1 MFGRTLQ
8 NTLSAAGCGDGMA
21 RTRRRLLQATG
32 TATLVALAGCA
43 GTDSTPD
50 GESDDSMDDETMDDD
65 SMSNETMDDGSMD
78 NESMGGSMDDESMD
92 NETMNN
98 ETMSDDT

>member
-1 MFGRTLQ
+1 
-8 NTLSAAGCGDGMA
+8 MA

-32 TATLVALAGCA
+32 TATVVALAGCA

-50 GESDDSMDDETMDDD
+50 GES
-65 SMSNETMDDGSMD
+65 DGSMD

>member
-1 MFGRTLQ
+1 
-8 NTLSAAGCGDGMA
+8 MA

-32 TATLVALAGCA
+32 TATVVALAGCA

-50 GESDDSMDDETMDDD
+50 EESDES
-65 SMSNETMDDGSMD
+65 MDDGSMD
-78 NESMGGSMDDESMD
+78 NETMDGSMDDGSMD
-92 NETMNN
+92 NETMNDSMDDGSMDNETMDN